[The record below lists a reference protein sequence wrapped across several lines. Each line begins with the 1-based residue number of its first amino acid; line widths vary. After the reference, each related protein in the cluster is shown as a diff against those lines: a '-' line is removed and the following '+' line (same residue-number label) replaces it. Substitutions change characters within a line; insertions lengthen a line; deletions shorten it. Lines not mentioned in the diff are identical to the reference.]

1 MAKGSGQGS
10 VQPGSVS
17 TAPPVEFAP
26 AMSPRLKPDGMPQTV
41 FNWSSG
47 VMISSEL
54 QASK

>member
-26 AMSPRLKPDGMPQTV
+26 AMSPRLKPDGMLQTV